1 MEPRFLFCW
10 SRLRPLRK
18 RRREVIRDASS
29 SQRHVRDG
37 QTADTALQEV
47 AGKMKPAD
55 VRLLDLAQM
64 LAT

>member
-1 MEPRFLFCW
+1 MLGTLLGTAAVDAAAGSRFGIVVGM
-10 SRLRPLRK
+10 
-18 RRREVIRDASS
+18 RE
-29 SQRHVRDG
+29 G
-37 QTADTALQEV
+37 QTADTALEEV